1 MHIPLKLLL
10 SWVVS
15 ASMIFGTAVDE
26 NFLSAVPP
34 LETGPATSVNN
45 DDTKSVF
52 KPTSSKISPSV
63 S

>member
-1 MHIPLKLLL
+1 
-10 SWVVS
+10 
-15 ASMIFGTAVDE
+15 MIFGTAVDE